1 MKFSKALATAF
12 LAVSALAATAAPA
25 AAQQLYECTTTTT
38 ITQRWVKYTDG
49 TVEYSESYSRTTTC
63 RPI

>member
-1 MKFSKALATAF
+1 MKFSKALTAVF
-12 LAVSALAATAAPA
+12 LAVSALTATPAPA
-25 AAQQLYECTTTTT
+25 AAQLYECTTTTT
-38 ITQRWVKYTDG
+38 LTQRWVKYSDG